1 MANCATC
8 GTALQT
14 SPFGGTEPICV
25 ACEPASALAPAQQNS
40 PESEQQLSIS
50 TADQTFRTTTYIVLA
65 NVLYYLYFVAMI
77 YARYGQ
83 VLLGPIDARF
93 YLLFGADQG
102 QFTFGGQ
109 YWRLLASNYIHFG
122 VYHLLGN
129 MWCLWGL
136 GRLTQ
141 LFYSPRNYF
150 MVYTYA
156 GLCGS
161 LLSVWAHPQVISAGA
176 SGAVFGVAGVML
188 TTLQFGKLPIDKQV
202 RQNIFKGVLQFAALN
217 LVIGLAIPHVDNI
230 GHIGGLLSGMLLG
243 IVFGKHL
250 DSSKKSRKYRR
261 VAWLS
266 LIFFYLLALIYVAF
280 TWNGVS
286 FHVTR
291 T

>member
-1 MANCATC
+1 MSNCATC
-8 GTALQT
+8 GSELQT
-14 SPFGGTEPICV
+14 SPFGATEPVCISCEQTSATTKQPSIV
-25 ACEPASALAPAQQNS
+25 AIDPR
-40 PESEQQLSIS
+40 
-50 TADQTFRTTTYIVLA
+50 FRTTTFIVVA
-65 NVLYYLYFVAMI
+65 NVFYFLCTVALLYALTG
-77 YARYGQ
+77 RLHLEQ
-83 VLLGPIDARF
+83 VDARF
-93 YLLFGADQG
+93 YLFFGADEG
-102 QFTFGGQ
+102 SFTFGGQ

-122 VYHLLGN
+122 IFHLLGN

-161 LLSVWAHPQVISAGA
+161 LLSVWAKPGVISAGA

-188 TTLQFGKLPIDKQV
+188 TTLQFGRLPINKQT
-202 RQNIFKGVLQFAALN
+202 RDGIFKGVLQFATLN

-230 GHIGGLLSGMLLG
+230 GHIGGLLAGLLLG

-250 DSSKKSRKYRR
+250 DDSQESRRYRR
-261 VAWLS
+261 TAWLA
-266 LIFFYLLALIYVAF
+266 LTFVYLLALAYVAF
-280 TWNGVS
+280 AWNGVA
-286 FHVTR
+286 FHVHR

>member
-8 GTALQT
+8 GSELQT
-14 SPFGGTEPICV
+14 SPFGGTEPVCIS
-25 ACEPASALAPAQQNS
+25 CEQSSAPSQQS
-40 PESEQQLSIS
+40 SI
-50 TADQTFRTTTYIVLA
+50 AAIDRTFRTTTYIVVA
-65 NVLYYLYFVAMI
+65 NVLYFLYAVAI
-77 YARYGQ
+77 LYALTGRIFLQ
-83 VLLGPIDARF
+83 AVDARF

-102 QFTFGGQ
+102 QFTLGGQ

-122 VYHLLGN
+122 IYHLLGN

-161 LLSVWAHPQVISAGA
+161 LLSVWAKPGVISAGA

-188 TTLQFGKLPIDKQV
+188 TTLYFGKLPIDKQT
-202 RQNIFKGVLQFAALN
+202 RDNIFKGVLQFAALN

-250 DSSKKSRKYRR
+250 DNSKESRKYRR

-266 LIFFYLLALIYVAF
+266 LIFFYLLALVYVAF
-280 TWNGVS
+280 TWNGVT
-286 FHVTR
+286 FHIHR